1 MVVQK
6 TACASAPG
14 YSDGVKTGMM
24 VVAGSGIVMAIK
36 MWYYNGSGSVI
47 TMELKWYDGG
57 FCEWYIVIEVI
68 EIL

>member
-1 MVVQK
+1 MPLPQGIVMVEK
-6 TACASAPG
+6 LAW
-14 YSDGVKTGMM
+14 
-24 VVAGSGIVMAIK
+24 SGIVMAIK

-57 FCEWYIVIEVI
+57 FCEWYIVMVVR